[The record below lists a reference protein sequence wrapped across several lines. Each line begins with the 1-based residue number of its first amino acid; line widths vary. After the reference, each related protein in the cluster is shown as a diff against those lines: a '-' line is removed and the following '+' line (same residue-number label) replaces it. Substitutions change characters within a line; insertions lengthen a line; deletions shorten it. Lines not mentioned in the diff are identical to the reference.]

1 MSEKTYITFIDSAG
15 RNIFGES
22 LADTDTNVEVGNPV
36 MILVQQQ
43 ENGQMAVQLYP
54 LFFAEFIQ
62 PGADDKRNSSF
73 TYSKASIAIG
83 NDFGIDPRII
93 EQYERIVNPT
103 LVPTGQSGE
112 ADPEVIKLFDEEEK
126 K

>member
-22 LADTDTNVEVGNPV
+22 LADTDTNVKVGNPV

-54 LFFAEFIQ
+54 LFFAEFIN
-62 PGADDKRNSSF
+62 PDADDKRNSVF
-73 TYSKASIAIG
+73 TYSKASIATAS
-83 NDFGIDPRII
+83 DFDIDPRII
-93 EQYERIVNPT
+93 EQYEKIVNPT
-103 LVPTGQSGE
+103 LVPTDQP
-112 ADPEVIKLFDEEEK
+112 ADPEVIKLFDEEGK
-126 K
+126 N

>member
-1 MSEKTYITFIDSAG
+1 MSDKNYTTFIDNAG
-15 RNIFGES
+15 RSIFGVSVE
-22 LADTDTNVEVGNPV
+22 DTDSIIKVKNPV

-54 LFFAEFIQ
+54 LFFAEFTT
-62 PGADDKRNSSF
+62 PDDNGSRDNHF
-73 TYSKASIAIG
+73 TYPKSAVAVGSG
-83 NDFGIDPRII
+83 FTIDARII

-103 LVPTGQSGE
+103 LVPANE
-112 ADPEVIKLFDEEEK
+112 AAPDPEVVKLFDEEEK